1 MKAVSQFIAT
11 IILMISTISIG
22 IFAYSWYRS
31 TFYYQSQQIS
41 QTSEKYIY
49 CSHASIRI
57 LRENSYCDSF
67 GNISFYIENSGKV
80 KLYDL
85 FVDIFSEQYIGS
97 FKIYDKYG
105 NEIKEIDPNKIL
117 RVFVKVNESKKSYT
131 IKIRNNCNVESSLT
145 IKCNWLEGWFYRIP
159 ILINNTASSNLQ
171 NVEINLDSLTLI
183 SDAKLRRDC
192 SDIRFTDSDGITLL
206 NYNIS
211 NCNSESTKIWVN
223 ITIPTNSNKTI
234 YLYYGNPSANFPV
247 YYNITPV
254 PQTSISIVFS
264 KAWLSGFQ
272 YRKPILINNT
282 LNSNNLNDYQILV
295 TNPIY
300 NETGLVLSYHFNEGS
315 GTIAYDSSGNNNHGI
330 LYSGSNVCSNPPTSG
345 CPTWVDGKFGKAL
358 QFDGIDDYVLLP
370 RVVQDDFTITFWFK
384 STQVAGGESQWWQ
397 GMGLVDAEVSGVV
410 NDFGISLGN
419 GKILFGTGNPDV
431 TIKSGFVADGKW
443 HFVAARRIR
452 ATGALSLFIDG
463 SLVATGIGGTQS
475 LTASPYI
482 RIGSLQ
488 TNTNF
493 FKGIID
499 EVRIYNRALSDDEIL
514 ALYQAKARLDYG
526 DIRFT
531 DENNNLLN
539 YWQEADGRFWVKVP
553 NIPPNSIKTI
563 YLYYGNPNATSLS
576 NASNVFIP
584 NQIYVMSGSCTDATY
599 CGYMDNHNEA
609 NVIRTYPPNICTK
622 YVDKIDWGSVCD
634 NSAFPSSVR
643 DYFYSRFR
651 FLFIADVSGTY
662 TFGID
667 SDDGSEAMYSPTDRY
682 GYYGRES
689 SSGYSGESVIVSWYG
704 GHGVANSL
712 TAYTGTINLVAG
724 QGIWIDV
731 VQEDWTGSEGIR
743 LGIQKPGG
751 SMLIVSAA
759 NFPNQIFARKYTY
772 PEPTISLGAEQS
784 LSNILEQ
791 TYYSY

>member
-97 FKIYDKYG
+97 SKIYDKYG
-105 NEIKEIDPNKIL
+105 NEIKEIEPNKIL
-117 RVFVKVNESKKSYT
+117 RAFVKVNESKKSYT

-159 ILINNTASSNLQ
+159 ILINNTNSTNLQ
-171 NVEINLDSLTLI
+171 NIEINLDSLTLI

-211 NCNSESTKIWVN
+211 NCNSENTKIWVN
-223 ITIPTNSNKTI
+223 VTIPANSNKTI
-234 YLYYGNPSANFPV
+234 YLYYGNPNANFPV
-247 YYNITPV
+247 YYNITHT
-254 PQTSISIVFS
+254 PQTSISIVFP
-264 KAWLSGFQ
+264 KAWLSDFQ

-282 LNSNNLNDYQILV
+282 QNSNNLIDYQILI

-315 GTIAYDSSGNNNHGI
+315 GTIAYDSSGNNNHGTI
-330 LYSGSNVCSNPPTSG
+330 YGA
-345 CPTWVDGKFGKAL
+345 TWVDGKFGKVL
-358 QFDGIDDYVLLP
+358 QFDGVDDYVISSRGIPPPSTFTANVWIYYTGDNGVVVDWLGQNAINTGYHDSGIEIVNG
-370 RVVQDDFTITFWFK
+370 RVKIRYWNLQCIDLGSITPNNWYMITIVYDGNNLK
-384 STQVAGGESQWWQ
+384 GYINGELKGQ
-397 GMGLVDAEVSGVV
+397 VSGSLSHPSTLYIALGVMDST
-410 NDFGISLGN
+410 NCGDGTYFG
-419 GKILFGTGNPDV
+419 GKVDE
-431 TIKSGFVADGKW
+431 
-443 HFVAARRIR
+443 
-452 ATGALSLFIDG
+452 
-463 SLVATGIGGTQS
+463 
-475 LTASPYI
+475 
-482 RIGSLQ
+482 
-488 TNTNF
+488 
-493 FKGIID
+493 FKF
-499 EVRIYNRALSDDEIL
+499 YNRALSDNEIK

-539 YWQEADGRFWVKVP
+539 YWQEADGKFWVKV
-553 NIPPNSIKTI
+553 NISANSTKTI
-563 YLYYGNPNATSLS
+563 YLYYGNPNANSLS

-584 NQIYVMSGSCTDATY
+584 NQIYAMSGSCTDAT
-599 CGYMDNHNEA
+599 CCCWMDNHNEA
-609 NVIRTYPPNICTK
+609 NIIRTYPPNICTK

-634 NSAFPSSVR
+634 NSAFNTDVR
-643 DYFYSRFR
+643 NYFYSRFR
-651 FLFIADVSGTY
+651 FLFIADVSDTY

-682 GYYGRES
+682 GYYGKES
-689 SSGYSGESVIVSWYG
+689 SSGYPGETVIVSWYG

-712 TAYTGTINLVAG
+712 TAYTGTFNLVAG

-731 VQEDWTGSEGIR
+731 VQEECGGGGEGIR

-751 SMLIVSAA
+751 SMLIVSVS
-759 NFPNQIFARKYTY
+759 NFPNQIFARKYTS

-784 LSNILEQ
+784 LSNIVEQ
-791 TYYSY
+791 SYYSY